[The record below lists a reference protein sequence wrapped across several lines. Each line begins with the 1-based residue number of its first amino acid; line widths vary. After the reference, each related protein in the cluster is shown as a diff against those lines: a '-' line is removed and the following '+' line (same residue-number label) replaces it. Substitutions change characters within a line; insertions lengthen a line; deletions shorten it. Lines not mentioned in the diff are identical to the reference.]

1 MKRGLKQKNN
11 LIKGILLTMLVMC
24 LTVCNVATVKAALS
38 EEASV
43 STATGTTNGTE
54 GNVVITLSEKTAN
67 SMSSSTVLQLKQ
79 ALDGVPVGSVNLIDA
94 TKGDGSDK
102 NAQASAK
109 SGNACFVINHTDAN
123 GTTTPA
129 SDTFSINPTVWNSLT
144 KGQQEDVLNVIAGSE
159 YYSSL
164 TDSDQ
169 TCIIEGFKMS
179 GTKDGTTLM
188 TILFGN
194 TKPNWVSAYKIIA
207 PFNGPVGTFL
217 GAGTMFMAIALIIV
231 ILCDVF
237 YMTIPWF
244 RVKGDS
250 KEDIRWVSHEAKI
263 AVEKVEGSGDGKK
276 TQVLWEYLKH
286 KVVMLFLFGLCILY
300 LLCGNIFEFLG
311 YLLDLASGTM

>member
-11 LIKGILLTMLVMC
+11 LIKGMLLTMLVMC

-38 EEASV
+38 EEAHGK
-43 STATGTTNGTE
+43 STDTGYE
-54 GNVVITLSEKTAN
+54 VTLSDKTKNVAGLDKKAQQLNDDLDKVDSN
-67 SMSSSTVLQLKQ
+67 SLLT
-79 ALDGVPVGSVNLIDA
+79 GG
-94 TKGDGSDK
+94 TKNK
-102 NAQASAK
+102 K
-109 SGNACFVINHTDAN
+109 SCLNISNE
-123 GTTTPA
+123 
-129 SDTFSINPTVWNSLT
+129 TFSITSENWGKLT
-144 KGQQEDVLNVIAGSE
+144 KDEQEQVLNVIAGSE
-159 YYSSL
+159 YYQSL

-169 TCIIEGFKMS
+169 TCIIEGFKQT

-194 TKPNWVSAYKIIA
+194 TKPDWVSAYKIIA
-207 PFNGPVGTFL
+207 PFNGPIGTIL
-217 GAGTMFMAIALIIV
+217 GAGTMFMSMALIVV

-250 KEDIRWVSHEAKI
+250 KEDIRWVSFEAKQ
-263 AVEKVEGSGDGKK
+263 AVEKVEGGGEGKK

-300 LLCGNIFEFLG
+300 LLCGNIFKFLG